1 MLILGIHGEYI
12 MSAIGT
18 MVSKTIM
25 GIIGAV
31 IFILVGVALGPTV
44 TASIADINATSMAGI
59 PLGSVIVL
67 LGEYLPAFYYLA
79 VVLGG
84 ITAIWASV
92 KFGGN

>member
-1 MLILGIHGEYI
+1 
-12 MSAIGT
+12 MSVIGD

-44 TASIADINATSMAGI
+44 ISAVADINATSMSGI
-59 PLGSVIVL
+59 PLGTVIVL

-84 ITAIWASV
+84 ITGIWAAV
-92 KFGGN
+92 KYGG